1 MTKIYNVYHRD
12 APADA
17 IYVGRPTIVGNP
29 YTHLPNSVKNP
40 QIASVLVGSREEAVS
55 LYRRYFEESMEKS
68 ESFRNF
74 VHSLK
79 GHDLVCWCAPK
90 ICHANVIAEYLDT
103 LEKDTR

>member
-1 MTKIYNVYHRD
+1 MTKVYNIYHRD

-29 YTHLPNSVKNP
+29 YSHLSNSAKNP
-40 QIASVLVGSREEAVS
+40 QLASVLVESREEAVH
-55 LYRRYFEESMEKS
+55 LYRKYFEESMKKS

-79 GHDLVCWCAPK
+79 GHDLICWCAPK
-90 ICHANVIAEYLDT
+90 SCHADVIAEYLDN
-103 LEKDTR
+103 LQEE